1 MKDFSKENIIDKWLK
16 ENGNPKIEKQVEDE
30 YKEIMEKQK
39 TPLAKVIKRLDKI
52 KKNLTNKSQV
62 SDLQN
67 IIDDI
72 KSLLPTEREAF
83 EKAYKHTFYDLD
95 SMEANS
101 YAKTRFENNYTQS

>member
-1 MKDFSKENIIDKWLK
+1 MKQSSKQKIIDKWLDKNDKK
-16 ENGNPKIEKQVEDE
+16 EIEKQVENE
-30 YKEIMEKQK
+30 YKEIIGKQK
-39 TPLAKVIKRLDKI
+39 TPLAQVINRLDKI

-101 YAKTRFENNYTQS
+101 YAKTRFENNYTQC